1 MKKLTAVEWQFD
13 ELQMAEKD
21 YKNEVID
28 GWEYAKRK
36 YFILKQAHKLFEE
49 QIVDG
54 IVQHQINR
62 YNITSEQGILD
73 IVLNAQDYYNK
84 TFKQTES

>member
-49 QIVDG
+49 QIVDSLHYFG
-54 IVQHQINR
+54 I
-62 YNITSEQGILD
+62 E
-73 IVLNAQDYYNK
+73 NAKDYYDK
-84 TFKQTES
+84 TFNQVES

>member
-49 QIVDG
+49 QIIDAFDIADNNYPSG
-54 IVQHQINR
+54 NG
-62 YNITSEQGILD
+62 YDNGSNYYSE
-73 IVLNAQDYYNK
+73 
-84 TFKQTES
+84 TFNQTES

>member
-1 MKKLTAVEWQFD
+1 MKNNKPITAVEWQFD

-36 YFILKQAHKLFEE
+36 YFILKQANKLFEE
-49 QIVDG
+49 QIVEAFDIADNNYPSG
-54 IVQHQINR
+54 NG
-62 YNITSEQGILD
+62 YDNGSNYYSE
-73 IVLNAQDYYNK
+73 
-84 TFKQTES
+84 TFNQPES